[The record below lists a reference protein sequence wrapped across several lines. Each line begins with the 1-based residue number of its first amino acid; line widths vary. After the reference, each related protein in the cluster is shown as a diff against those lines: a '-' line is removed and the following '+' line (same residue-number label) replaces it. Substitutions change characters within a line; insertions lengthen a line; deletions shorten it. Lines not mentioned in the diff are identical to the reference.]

1 MLCTLSHLDSQAIEQ
16 IKALENELQQ
26 TLLAFSCHN
35 VLPTQLEADKLA
47 KIQQLENKLGIS
59 LIAVRPEH

>member
-16 IKALENELQQ
+16 IKTLENELHQ

-35 VLPTQLEADKLA
+35 VNPTPLEADKLA
-47 KIQQLENKLGIS
+47 KIQKLENKLGIS
-59 LIAVRPEH
+59 LVAVQKDH